1 MTPSQA
7 VFRHALYVV
16 GQIIDTYD
24 HLPDGNVKYPFAYI
38 GESMNTKTMNNDLL
52 GTTLQ
57 SIHLY
62 GTLSQRRQL
71 DNYSKLIHDRLM
83 TQQPHLNYHLKV
95 TNYMQRN
102 LQDNSTA
109 QPLIHIVI
117 DVDFLY
123 TKKER

>member
-7 VFRHALYVV
+7 TYRHALFVV
-16 GQIIDTYD
+16 GRIIDTYD
-24 HLPDGNVKYPFAYI
+24 HLPNGNAKYPFAYI
-38 GESMNTKTMNNDLL
+38 GESINTKTMNNDLL
-52 GTTLQ
+52 GSALQ

-71 DNYSKLIHDRLM
+71 DDYSKLIHDRLM
-83 TQQPHLNYHLKV
+83 MQDPQHNYHLKI
-95 TNYMQRN
+95 TSYMQRS

-109 QPLIHIVI
+109 QPLIHVII